1 MVFLC
6 ALAAQ
11 EEDLRR
17 QISIV
22 GLISLVVSLLLIA
35 PIMTEYL
42 QSDPVED
49 SSGRTRASNY
59 ADWKQNSP
67 NSVSVSLHFPL
78 DVSGTACYDGL
89 IHHHGS
95 SVDEYLI
102 SSEEICIVTI
112 SIDYIEDM
120 TASDATISALEFV
133 DISFDY
139 EQQALGLFIR
149 SIGSADGGDDDRWW
163 TYDLNGGYG
172 LVGISDQPVEPSDE
186 LDWYFDAESP

>member
-1 MVFLC
+1 M
-6 ALAAQ
+6 
-11 EEDLRR
+11 
-17 QISIV
+17 
-22 GLISLVVSLLLIA
+22 
-35 PIMTEYL
+35 
-42 QSDPVED
+42 
-49 SSGRTRASNY
+49 
-59 ADWKQNSP
+59 
-67 NSVSVSLHFPL
+67 
-78 DVSGTACYDGL
+78 
-89 IHHHGS
+89 
-95 SVDEYLI
+95 
-102 SSEEICIVTI
+102 TI